1 MTGGGRFGRA
11 SRANAILAW
20 AFLVS
25 VGALAVY
32 LGLSG
37 AFRWL
42 FFPLAA
48 VILVAL
54 PAATTGDPLAM
65 PPWPL
70 LALAMLPLLDA
81 TVFGPSD
88 VSPVAV
94 YLAVAAIALI
104 AVVDLHRYTPLR
116 MTSSF
121 AVALVLIATL
131 ATAAVWNVALW
142 GADQLLGTAYIL
154 GEGSGDAANRAMMF
168 DFLFAAIAGTVAG
181 LLFLAYLFHI
191 DGLPPDGRTPSGRD
205 RPARP
210 SLSERSGLP
219 PERLRQ
225 LAYGLQAGLLVLFVY
240 GLVIQDVPTLVNA
253 GLAFGVTLLPAIFER
268 NVRIPLEPE
277 LIGWLTLAAFL
288 HAIGSAGLYDLLGP
302 WDNLTHALSASLVAA
317 TGYATVRAIDLHTDR
332 VYLPPKAMFGFLLM
346 FILAVGVLWELA
358 EFAVDLAAQRL
369 AVDAALAQHG
379 IGDTVGDLFFDL
391 VGGIA
396 AAAIGASYLRGFTF
410 RLVERFQAT

>member
-1 MTGGGRFGRA
+1 MRDGRFGAA
-11 SRANAILAW
+11 SRRNAVLAW
-20 AFLVS
+20 VFLLIFI
-25 VGALAVY
+25 ALAIR

-37 AFRWL
+37 IYRWGI
-42 FFPLAA
+42 FSAAA
-48 VILVAL
+48 VILVVL
-54 PAATTGDPLAM
+54 PAAARRDPLAM
-65 PPWPL
+65 PPWAL
-70 LALAMLPLLDA
+70 LALTAVPLLDA
-81 TVFGPSD
+81 SVFGPSP
-88 VSPVAV
+88 VSPVAI

-104 AVVDLHRYTPLR
+104 TVVDLHQYTSVR
-116 MTSSF
+116 MTSLF
-121 AVALVLIATL
+121 AVALVMIATL
-131 ATAAVWNVALW
+131 ATAAIWNVALW
-142 GADQLLGTAYIL
+142 ATDHLVGTTYLL
-154 GEGSGDAANRAMMF
+154 GEGSADAANRAMMY
-168 DFLFAAIAGTVAG
+168 DFLFAAIAGALAG
-181 LLFLAYLFHI
+181 LLFLAYLYHI
-191 DGLPPDGRTPSGRD
+191 DGLPPDGRAPPERD
-205 RPARP
+205 RAARP

-219 PERLRQ
+219 TERLRH
-225 LAYGLQAGLLVLFVY
+225 LSYGLQAGLVVLFGY

-253 GLAFGVTLLPAIFER
+253 GLAFGVTLLPAAFER

-332 VYLPPKAMFGFLLM
+332 VFLPSKAMFGFLLI

-369 AVDAALAQHG
+369 AVDPALAQHG